1 MHNFKL
7 ILFIIIFIGC
17 DSSDKINL
25 VSYEDYNDTTT
36 DTEWSTKYN
45 CEDYY
50 IRMGSYL
57 YEDNNGYYL
66 MEFVESD
73 YSQTYTTL
81 SVETGSVNFYQKVK
95 FLSNKE
101 IFLYNDWYNVI
112 NSDSYT
118 DEYGIAK
125 GAMGVWE
132 KFIGDTIKVYSGYID
147 ECNNQYIDSIE
158 VIIN

>member
-50 IRMGSYL
+50 IKTESYL
-57 YEDNNGYYL
+57 DKDNNGYYR
-66 MEFVESD
+66 MEYIESD
-73 YSQTYTTL
+73 YSQTFTTL
-81 SVETGSVNFYQKVK
+81 STETGSFNSYQKVK

-101 IFLYNDWYNVI
+101 IFLHGYWINII
-112 NSDSYT
+112 NSNAYT
-118 DEYGIAK
+118 NEDGIAN
-125 GAMGVWE
+125 GVMGVWE
-132 KFIGDTIKVYSGYID
+132 QFINDTVKVYSGYVD